1 MREVWDGSLSYLFV
15 GIGFVVVGLPSIKC
29 VEPTLESWQGVQI
42 LFPDC
47 LFTFLIQTNRPCGSL
62 RSVGIAISFNGERHH
77 C

>member
-1 MREVWDGSLSYLFV
+1 MSAATVWKMACKHLWLTWGTMREVWDGSLSYLFV

-47 LFTFLIQTNRPCGSL
+47 LY
-62 RSVGIAISFNGERHH
+62 ISYPN
-77 C
+77 